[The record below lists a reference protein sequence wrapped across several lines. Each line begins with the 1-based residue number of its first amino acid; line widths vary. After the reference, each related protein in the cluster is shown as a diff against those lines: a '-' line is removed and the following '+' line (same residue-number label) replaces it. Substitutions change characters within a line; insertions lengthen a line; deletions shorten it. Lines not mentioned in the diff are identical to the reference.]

1 MSSGQETAHPEVTL
15 VSVTLAAGVQ
25 ISMATLK
32 TPIGVLQITASAD
45 SVLYIDL
52 PGQHVVR
59 LEDSALR
66 SRLLSRTRTPALRAA
81 LAELREY
88 FAGQRRR
95 FDVPVAPGGT
105 EFQRRVWQA
114 ICEIPFGETV
124 SYSHLAERL
133 GGPLRTR
140 AVGAA
145 TGANPIPII
154 IPCHRVVGADGSMT
168 GYGGGLK
175 MKVWLLQHEGALLA

>member
-1 MSSGQETAHPEVTL
+1 MARPQDGAEPEGTRA
-15 VSVTLAAGVQ
+15 TGVQ
-25 ISMATLK
+25 ISVATLK
-32 TPIGVLQITASAD
+32 TPIGTLQITASAD

-52 PGQHVVR
+52 PGHHMGR
-59 LEDSALR
+59 LDDPVLR
-66 SRLLSRTRTPALRAA
+66 RRLLSRTRTPALRVA
-81 LAELREY
+81 LEELREY
-88 FAGQRRR
+88 FAGKRHT
-95 FDVPVAPGGT
+95 FDVPIAPPGT

-114 ICEIPFGETV
+114 ISAIPFGETE
-124 SYSHLAERL
+124 SYGNLAAALGGAHLA
-133 GGPLRTR
+133 R

-168 GYGGGLK
+168 GYSGGLK

>member
-1 MSSGQETAHPEVTL
+1 MARPQDVAAPEGP
-15 VSVTLAAGVQ
+15 LATGIQ
-25 ISMATLK
+25 ISVATLQ
-32 TPIGVLQITASAD
+32 TPIGALQITASAD

-52 PGQHVVR
+52 PGRHMVR
-59 LEDSALR
+59 LDDPVLR
-66 SRLLSRTRTPALRAA
+66 RRLLSRTRTPALRAA
-81 LAELREY
+81 LEELRAY
-88 FAGQRRR
+88 FAGTRHT
-95 FDVPVAPGGT
+95 FDVPVAPPGT

-114 ICEIPFGETV
+114 IGAIPFGETE
-124 SYSHLAERL
+124 SYANLATAL
-133 GGPLRTR
+133 GGPQLAR

-154 IPCHRVVGADGSMT
+154 IPCHRVIGADGSMT

>member
-1 MSSGQETAHPEVTL
+1 MAGRHDPATPDA
-15 VSVTLAAGVQ
+15 TLAAGIQ
-25 ISMATLK
+25 ISIATLK

-52 PGQHVVR
+52 PGRHVVR
-59 LEDSALR
+59 LDDPALR
-66 SRLLSRTRTPALRAA
+66 SRWLSRTRTPALRAA
-81 LAELREY
+81 LAEVREY

-95 FDVPVAPGGT
+95 FDVPVSPAGT
-105 EFQRRVWQA
+105 EFQRRVWKA
-114 ICEIPFGETV
+114 ICDIPFGETA
-124 SYSHLAERL
+124 SYSQLAEGL
-133 GGPLRTR
+133 GGALRTR

-145 TGANPIPII
+145 AGANPIPII